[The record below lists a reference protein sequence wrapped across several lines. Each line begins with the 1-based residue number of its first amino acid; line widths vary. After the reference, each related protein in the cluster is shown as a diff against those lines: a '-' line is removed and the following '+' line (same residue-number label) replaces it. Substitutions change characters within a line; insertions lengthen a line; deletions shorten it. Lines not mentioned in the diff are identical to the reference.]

1 MFTPKVAIYFLQI
14 SVIKKLSRKDSLWIF
29 SNRMFVKNLSINVA
43 IYTVLIFSTPSFA
56 EMKGIKRIF

>member
-1 MFTPKVAIYFLQI
+1 MLTTTTTTTNMFLTIVNVYSRLSLIQ
-14 SVIKKLSRKDSLWIF
+14 KLRRKDSL
-29 SNRMFVKNLSINVA
+29 LINVA